1 LVISGVRGR
10 NLRQLDEAV
19 NQQTGCLTKQKGDP
33 LGIALKNGLIE
44 GSNDENPFEPMP
56 DPASMPHQ
64 GCWAL
69 LGLTLL
75 EVKAFR

>member
-33 LGIALKNGLIE
+33 LGIALKNELIE
-44 GSNDENPFEPMP
+44 CLIFEPMP

-75 EVKAFR
+75 EVRAFR